1 MNEHV
6 VTIRQLRLN
15 DKGFVGYTSQLKSK
29 NVEEALR
36 DEAWTTTLQEMLI
49 NSLGMTYGI

>member
-6 VTIRQLRLN
+6 VTIRQSRLN

-49 NSLGMTYGI
+49 NSLGMMYGI